1 MERFNHRVELAYA
14 GDRFHGFVR
23 QLGLRTVE
31 GVTVEAL
38 QRLAPELGGLAVG
51 GRTDRGVHATGQV
64 ISFWTRR
71 PLDPEAVRAVLDAA
85 APDALATLSVCWAP
99 RTFHATFSAKSRRY
113 VYLWPA
119 DDAWLTRLP
128 LLRRQLA
135 ALVGR
140 RCFSAFAR
148 DTPAGAPTEKAML
161 HTDVRAVTIDGA
173 LHLRFD
179 VEAEAFLRR
188 MVRVLVATALREA
201 DRGSDDD
208 VLVRLAAARDR
219 GATAPPAD
227 PTGLHLVHV
236 RYDAVEGRSRRG
248 RVERSPLERR
258 VPLTRLERARP
269 VDMADDGELD
279 VGVAQRAPEADAA
292 EAPEDAA
299 PDGSAP
305 TRT

>member
-14 GDRFHGFVR
+14 GDQFHGFVR
-23 QLGLRTVE
+23 QVGLRTVE
-31 GVTVEAL
+31 GVIVDAL

-85 APDALATLSVCWAP
+85 APDALAAQSVCWVP

-119 DDAWLTRLP
+119 EAAALAWVPR
-128 LLRRQLA
+128 LRRQLA

-148 DTPAGAPTEKAML
+148 DTPAGAPTVKTMVHA
-161 HTDVRAVTIDGA
+161 DVRAVTIDGA
-173 LHLRFD
+173 LHLRFE
-179 VEAEAFLRR
+179 VEADAFLRR

-201 DRGSDDD
+201 EQGADDD
-208 VLVRLAAARDR
+208 ALVRLAEARER

-248 RVERSPLERR
+248 RVERSPTDRR
-258 VPLTRLERARP
+258 VPLTRLERAR
-269 VDMADDGELD
+269 ALDDGDDARGTDDHGAADL
-279 VGVAQRAPEADAA
+279 AP
-292 EAPEDAA
+292 
-299 PDGSAP
+299 P